1 MEPRPAGAWRV
12 LAAFAGLA
20 LLAGLVGVFVLV
32 RTGAADPD
40 AVLAEA
46 FDVRALPFELRPVYA
61 AELPLGTRCV
71 RFEPAAQAVAAP
83 AELDGAAST
92 AHAAGSPPPSSP
104 GGADSVKD
112 EIVWKKLP
120 IAPPGAPPLEAYL
133 VLTGSRGR
141 AGVNATLD
149 EASAQSLG
157 DLGEDGGLVA
167 VDSGTFPW
175 DAYEPRYVH
184 ARRFE
189 RPGIYTDSVR
199 VDVSA
204 NGRWC
209 VLVVG
214 WPRGVTGSKE
224 AAFELAHALVPKPKA
239 ASAP

>member
-1 MEPRPAGAWRV
+1 MEPRPAGVWRV
-12 LAAFAGLA
+12 LLAFAGLA

-32 RTGAADPD
+32 RTGDADPR
-40 AVLAEA
+40 AVLAET
-46 FDVRALPFELRPVYA
+46 FDVRTLPFELTPVYA
-61 AELPLGTRCV
+61 AELPLGARCV
-71 RFEPAAQAVAAP
+71 RFENAARSAESSAIVDAAANSAPAAAIAAQ
-83 AELDGAAST
+83 DAAATS
-92 AHAAGSPPPSSP
+92 
-104 GGADSVKD
+104 
-112 EIVWKKLP
+112 EIAWKKLA
-120 IAPPGAPPLEAYL
+120 IAPPGAPPLEAWL
-133 VLTGSRGR
+133 IFTGSRGR

-175 DAYEPRYVH
+175 DVYAPRYVH

-189 RPGIYTDSVR
+189 RPGVYTDSVR

-224 AAFELAHALVPKPKA
+224 AAFELARAFVPKPKA
-239 ASAP
+239 ESAP